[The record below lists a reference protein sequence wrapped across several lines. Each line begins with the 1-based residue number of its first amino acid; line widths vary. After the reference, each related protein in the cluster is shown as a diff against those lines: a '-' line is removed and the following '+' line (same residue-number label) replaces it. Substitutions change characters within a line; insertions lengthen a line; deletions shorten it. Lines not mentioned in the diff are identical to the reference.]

1 MKVKTTE
8 INANNVKTVEQKIGP
23 KTPVTMLNLVRYN
36 ATALYQ
42 DGTSE
47 VECSGREAYL
57 RRYAPAF
64 NQVTAAEGVTG
75 IKVLF
80 LGQVTGLLVGPS
92 GEQWDEMVIV
102 EYPDFEAFRKVT
114 ESPQYETQATPHR
127 LAALADWRLI
137 AISKIDL
144 PASS

>member
-1 MKVKTTE
+1 MKTTE
-8 INANNVKTVEQKIGP
+8 ISANEVKSAQQAIQP

-42 DGTSE
+42 DGSSE

-57 RRYAPAF
+57 QRYAPAF
-64 NQVTAAEGVTG
+64 NEVAAAKGVTG
-75 IKVLF
+75 IKVLY
-80 LGQVTGLLVGPS
+80 LGQVMGRLVGPS
-92 GEQWDEMVIV
+92 EEQWDEMVMV
-102 EYPDFEAFRKVT
+102 QYPDFEAFRKVT
-114 ESPQYETQATPHR
+114 ESPQYEEIATPHR
-127 LAALADWRLI
+127 RAALADWRLI